1 MVRKSGHFDRQ
12 HRTSAE
18 LRKTHAATVFDLVFS
33 ERGVPMNDH
42 PDVCLETAI
51 IRRIVKWPAIITTVI
66 SAATILMSTND
77 VTLAQGACTQMQV
90 YLAIA
95 PNHREDVMSY
105 IAPKLKQKFN
115 VDLVTEAIGSVMM
128 VDRVTAQGASPRVS
142 IVQWDVPIGI
152 AACDKGQCAAI
163 DVEKAPN
170 LKKLPSWALSKGPS
184 GKPETLT
191 AGVVGV
197 GILYNEDELKKHNLP
212 VPRSWADLKKPDYA
226 GRLGITAPESS
237 MGTAALVMLA
247 KINGGGEKNI
257 DPGFTATKAIT
268 PKNTIFTWSSEMSNL
283 FQLGDLWVAV
293 NSNNLAPALRAKGLP
308 IKFSLPTE
316 GSPTANTGMSLV
328 KNAPCQ
334 EAAYEY
340 INLYF
345 SDEFQAKR
353 MASGTLSASKSAWAK
368 ISPDLQKELGMTATD
383 LDKFIDLDWREINS
397 ARPGWI
403 ERWHREIK

>member
-1 MVRKSGHFDRQ
+1 V
-12 HRTSAE
+12 AI
-18 LRKTHAATVFDLVFS
+18 LVS
-33 ERGVPMNDH
+33 TGV
-42 PDVCLETAI
+42 T
-51 IRRIVKWPAIITTVI
+51 
-66 SAATILMSTND
+66 
-77 VTLAQGACTQMQV
+77 TLAQEACTQMQV

-95 PNHREDVMSY
+95 PNHREDVMAF
-105 IAPKLKQKFN
+105 IAPKLKEKFN

-128 VDRVTAQGASPRVS
+128 VDRLTAQGANPRVT

-152 AACDKGQCAAI
+152 AACDKGGCAPI

-170 LKKLPSWALSKGPS
+170 LKKLPPWALSKGPS

-212 VPRSWADLKKPDYA
+212 VPKSWADLKRPEYA
-226 GRLGITAPESS
+226 GRLGITAPQSS

-247 KINGGGEKNI
+247 RINGGGEKSI
-257 DPGFTATKAIT
+257 DPGFVATKEIT

-283 FQLGDLWVAV
+283 FQLGDLWLAV
-293 NSNNLAPALRAKGLP
+293 NSNNIAPALRAKGLP

-316 GSPTANTGMSLV
+316 GSPTVNTGMSLV
-328 KNAPCQ
+328 KGAPC
-334 EAAYEY
+334 EAAAYEY

-353 MASGTLSASKSAWAK
+353 MESGTLSPSKDAWGK
-368 ISPDLQKELGMTATD
+368 ISPELKADLGMGPND
-383 LDKFIDLDWREINS
+383 LDKFIDLDWRAINA

-403 ERWHREIK
+403 ERWTREIK

>member
-1 MVRKSGHFDRQ
+1 MTDRPEI
-12 HRTSAE
+12 RIASWRRVARWPLALATAAS
-18 LRKTHAATVFDLVFS
+18 ATV
-33 ERGVPMNDH
+33 
-42 PDVCLETAI
+42 
-51 IRRIVKWPAIITTVI
+51 
-66 SAATILMSTND
+66 LMSTGIPA
-77 VTLAQGACTQMQV
+77 VAQEACTSMQV

-95 PNHREDVMSY
+95 PNHREDVMEY
-105 IAPKLKQKFN
+105 IAPRIKQKFN

-128 VDRVTAQGASPRVS
+128 VDRLTAQGANPRVT

-152 AACDKGQCAAI
+152 AACDKGGCAPI

-170 LKKLPSWALSKGPS
+170 LKKVPAWARSAGPS

-197 GILYNEDELKKHNLP
+197 GILYNEEQLKKNNLP
-212 VPRSWADLKKPDYA
+212 VPKSWADLKKPEYA
-226 GRLGITAPESS
+226 GRLGITAPQSS

-247 KINGGGEKNI
+247 RIGGGGENNI
-257 DPGFTATKAIT
+257 EPGFTATKQIT

-283 FQLGDLWVAV
+283 FQLGDLWLAV
-293 NSNNLAPALRAKGLP
+293 NSNNIAPALRAKGLP
-308 IKFSLPTE
+308 IKFSLPAE

-328 KNAPCQ
+328 KGAPCQ
-334 EAAYEY
+334 DAAYEY

-353 MASGTLSASKSAWAK
+353 MEAGTLSASKDAWGK
-368 ISPDLQKELGMTATD
+368 ITPALKTELGMGPED
-383 LDKFIDLDWREINS
+383 LDKFIDLDWRAINA

-403 ERWHREIK
+403 ERWTREIK